1 MSEATARSSPDSSA
15 DALALLRA
23 RRFIMATTTS
33 MERLDADL
41 AETLIPC
48 DIETVHR
55 EERI

>member
-15 DALALLRA
+15 DVLALLRA
-23 RRFIMATTTS
+23 RRFIMATAIS
-33 MERLDADL
+33 MESLDADL

-48 DIETVHR
+48 EVATVHR